1 MKIIIVGAGF
11 TGVQLAKRLVSEKN
25 DVVLIDNDEETVR
38 HLSDRV
44 DCLVVQANGNSLETL
59 ESAGIAKADALVAL
73 TESDEL
79 NMITCSLVD
88 SVYPDVFKI
97 ARVRND
103 EYYANSKLLAAQKW
117 LENTSRPPLYG
128 IDVMV
133 HPDVEAAKIIVAA
146 YEHGAVAEVM
156 EFEDSP
162 YAIASLDIEAGSSL
176 EGILVQAIKPLVP
189 FRFLITVVSHNGESF
204 LPRGDTKLYAG
215 DTLSLLLEKSQLP
228 EFLKLAGTT
237 GQKPIKRVA
246 LVGAGKVGSN
256 VADGILKKSGA
267 TNFFSKVFDKRFKP
281 KINLVIIE
289 KDRELA
295 KEAKAKFPEADVIN
309 ADITDESFIFEEGD
323 LSSYDLVIAA
333 TRNHELNIVTSAYF
347 KAQGCSKS
355 ICLVTS
361 SSYASITRNIGIDVV
376 VPIKDT
382 VVDTIMSHL
391 RGKSV
396 TGIHTL
402 SEGSFE
408 VVEYELPKN
417 SKADGKALKD
427 LRSGD
432 ETFLILLVNKG
443 ESYGIADG
451 NTVLSGGDKLVF
463 IADVKDTKHV
473 LDKFGD

>member
-11 TGVQLAKRLVSEKN
+11 TGIQLAKRLVSEEN
-25 DVVLIDNDEETVR
+25 DVVLIDNDEEIVR
-38 HLSDRV
+38 HTSNRV
-44 DCLVVQANGNSLETL
+44 DCLVVQANGNNLETL

-88 SVYPDVFKI
+88 SVYPDVIKI

-103 EYYANSKLLAAQKW
+103 DYYANSKLLAAQKW

-133 HPDVEAAKIIVAA
+133 HPDVEAAKTIVAA
-146 YEHGAVAEVM
+146 YEHGASAEVM
-156 EFEDSP
+156 EFEDSN
-162 YAIASLDIEAGSSL
+162 YAIASVDIEKGSQL
-176 EGILVQAIKPLVP
+176 EGILVQDIKPLVP
-189 FRFLITVVSHNGESF
+189 FRFLITVVAHEGESF

-215 DTLSLLLEKSQLP
+215 DTLSLLLEKNQLP
-228 EFLKLAGTT
+228 VFLELT
-237 GQKPIKRVA
+237 GNLEQKPIKKVA

-267 TNFFSKVFDKRFKP
+267 TGFLSKVFDKRFKSRM
-281 KINLVIIE
+281 NLVIIE

-295 KEAKAKFPEADVIN
+295 KEAAARFPEATVYN
-309 ADITDESFIFEEGD
+309 ADITDESFVEEEN
-323 LSSYDLVIAA
+323 LSNFDLVIAA
-333 TRNHELNIVTSAYF
+333 TSNHELNIVTSAYF

-361 SSYASITRNIGIDVV
+361 SSYAAITRNIGIDVV
-376 VPIKDT
+376 VPIKDA

-396 TGIHTL
+396 TGIHTF

-408 VVEYELPKN
+408 AVEYELPKN
-417 SKADGKALKD
+417 SKAHGKFLKD

-432 ETFLILLVNKG
+432 VTFLILLVNKG
-443 ESYGIADG
+443 EAYTIANG
-451 NTVLSGGDKLVF
+451 NTQLSGGDKLVF
-463 IADVKDTKHV
+463 IADAKDTKRV
-473 LDKFGD
+473 LEKFGD